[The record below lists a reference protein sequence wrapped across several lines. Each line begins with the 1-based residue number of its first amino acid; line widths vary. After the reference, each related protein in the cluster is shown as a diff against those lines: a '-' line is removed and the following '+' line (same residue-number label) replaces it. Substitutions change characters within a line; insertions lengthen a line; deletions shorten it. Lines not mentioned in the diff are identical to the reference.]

1 MGAAGPSK
9 RGGSIADINVTPL
22 VDVVL
27 VLLIIFM
34 VVGDL
39 LAEETPD
46 TSIPIDLPPAAT
58 GDSQDPTQKK
68 PFAIAVD
75 KNGRFIVSGT
85 RLNDDELKKRVSEEL
100 ATRGEDMEVIVASDK
115 DARHE
120 SFVRLLDLLRDQ
132 KIYRVAIQTNLPEA
146 EN

>member
-39 LAEETPD
+39 LAEESPD
-46 TSIPIDLPPAAT
+46 TSIPIDLPPATT
-58 GDSQDPTQKK
+58 GDAQDPNQKK
-68 PFAIAVD
+68 PFAVAVD
-75 KNGRFIVSGT
+75 KDGRFIVAGK
-85 RLNDDELKKRVSEEL
+85 RLSDTELKTRIQSEL
-100 ATRGEDMEVIVASDK
+100 STRGAEMEVIVASDK

-120 SFVRLLDLLRDQ
+120 RFVRLLDLLRDQ
-132 KIYRVAIQTNLPEA
+132 GIYRFAIQTNLPES
-146 EN
+146 ED